1 MYIVSILFRIF
12 FFMFPRPQQFPSPYL
27 PFPYPT
33 RFRSLHNN
41 RPGSS
46 FANQLFPTESSIETS
61 MDSGLEHSRVAAS
74 ASTISLLDD
83 VIEEARRDLESRQQ
97 ADGHWV
103 FELEADAT
111 IPSEYILLEHF
122 LDEIDIEIERK
133 LAVYLRGIQGR
144 HGGWPPFPGG
154 HFHINASLQASYA
167 LTLIGA
173 NAAPTP
179 PNT

>member
-1 MYIVSILFRIF
+1 M
-12 FFMFPRPQQFPSPYL
+12 
-27 PFPYPT
+27 
-33 RFRSLHNN
+33 
-41 RPGSS
+41 
-46 FANQLFPTESSIETS
+46 ESSIETS
-61 MDSGLEHSRVAAS
+61 MDSGLEQSRVAAS

-133 LAVYLRGIQGR
+133 LAVYLRGIQVR
-144 HGGWPPFPGG
+144 HGGWPDRKSVLSGKGVPGRVDLG
-154 HFHINASLQASYA
+154 GRRI
-167 LTLIGA
+167 IKKKKRI
-173 NAAPTP
+173 
-179 PNT
+179 

>member
-1 MYIVSILFRIF
+1 M
-12 FFMFPRPQQFPSPYL
+12 
-27 PFPYPT
+27 
-33 RFRSLHNN
+33 
-41 RPGSS
+41 
-46 FANQLFPTESSIETS
+46 ESSIETS
-61 MDSGLEHSRVAAS
+61 MDSGLEQSRVAAS

-144 HGGWPPFPGG
+144 HGGRSEEQTSELQ
-154 HFHINASLQASYA
+154 SLMRISYA
-167 LTLIGA
+167 VFCLTKKINSIHIL
-173 NAAPTP
+173 
-179 PNT
+179 